1 LYKQILNSISPSL
14 KVLYI
19 EKMAFYEHTFIGK
32 QDLSNK
38 EIENLINKYSELI
51 NKTGKILKTEKWGL
65 LNLAT
70 QINKNK
76 KGIFVHFKFESEK
89 EDSIKLIEK
98 KLSIDNDIL
107 RYLTVKYN
115 KLDLEKEYF
124 RMEKSE

>member
-1 LYKQILNSISPSL
+1 
-14 KVLYI
+14 
-19 EKMAFYEHTFIGK
+19 MAFYEHTFIGK

-89 EDSIKLIEK
+89 EDSIKFIEK
-98 KLSIDNDIL
+98 KLSIDNDII

-115 KLDLEKEYF
+115 KLDLQKEYF